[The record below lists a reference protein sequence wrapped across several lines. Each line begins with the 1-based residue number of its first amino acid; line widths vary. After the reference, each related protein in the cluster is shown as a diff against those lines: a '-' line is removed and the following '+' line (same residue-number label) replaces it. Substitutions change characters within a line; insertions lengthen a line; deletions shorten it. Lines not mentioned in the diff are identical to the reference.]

1 MKHRFPKK
9 TTIGGSIFTRE
20 QYNDMFV
27 AQAGCC
33 AICGRHQ
40 TELNQRL
47 GVDHCHQTQEQAEQ
61 RLELNCLEIAQELGG
76 TVEIKDCIVFNFSH
90 ANF

>member
-1 MKHRFPKK
+1 MI
-9 TTIGGSIFTRE
+9 TTIEIIEPEDTNHLPKIVQKLNERFT
-20 QYNDMFV
+20 
-27 AQAGCC
+27 
-33 AICGRHQ
+33 
-40 TELNQRL
+40 
-47 GVDHCHQTQEQAEQ
+47 TQEQAEQ